1 MRSEKFFFLHKV
13 SVNIKAKQTNKIII
27 VAIIIKV
34 VNKIKGKNTQT
45 SNKEENIFQRWP
57 VFTIFYKRSDCICDV
72 LRDLVP
78 FAQFKKCEKH
88 PWRSESCRL
97 SPATLLKVALLH
109 GCFSRFVNCANST
122 KSRKA
127 SHIVEVGSW
136 LLDFRHFYHAHH
148 FEFSWFSKKYD
159 WRQMNRKLIHIQST
173 NLYRINSVWST
184 LKLVALD
191 WK

>member
-1 MRSEKFFFLHKV
+1 MRSEKTFFF
-13 SVNIKAKQTNKIII
+13 IKFLLTSKLRKQKKKII

-34 VNKIKGKNTQT
+34 VNKIKGKNTET
-45 SNKEENIFQRWP
+45 SNKEEKVFQRWP
-57 VFTIFYKRSDCICDV
+57 VSIIFYKRSDCICDV

-88 PWRSESCRL
+88 PWRNESCRL

-109 GCFSRFVNCANST
+109 GCFSRFLNCADST

-127 SHIVEVGSW
+127 SHPVEVGSW
-136 LLDFRHFYHAHH
+136 LLDFRHFYHTHH

-173 NLYRINSVWST
+173 NLSRINSVWST
-184 LKLVALD
+184 LRLAALD